1 MVSLTSRR
9 GGKMRIALAV
19 TGVVCLA
26 FVLMGSTCKT
36 GAADY
41 WPMAEGNTW
50 TYREVEIVAY
60 PDSTPDSTIV
70 EEAVTW
76 KFRSRVKLADGADAW
91 QMDGG
96 GGDSS
101 YNYFSDS
108 KSAVLLYTDLLDTK
122 PDTWLVLP
130 LEQGKTWTF
139 GSVTMLVRG
148 KETVEVPAGTYDDCW
163 KVEMQTALSPSFV
176 WFAPNV
182 GMVLM
187 ESRSEYGNLSFV
199 TRREL
204 THAEVK

>member
-1 MVSLTSRR
+1 
-9 GGKMRIALAV
+9 MRIVLAV
-19 TGVVCLA
+19 AGAVCLA

-50 TYREVEIVAY
+50 TYREVEIAAY
-60 PDSTPDSTIV
+60 PDSTPDTTIV
-70 EEAVTW
+70 EEATTW
-76 KFRSRVKLADGADAW
+76 KYGSRVKLSDGTDAW
-91 QMDGG
+91 PMDV

-108 KSAVLLYTDLLDTK
+108 KSAVLIYTSVYDTK
-122 PDTWLVLP
+122 PDTWLLLP
-130 LEQGKTWTF
+130 LEEGKTWTF
-139 GSVTMLVRG
+139 GNATMLVRG

-163 KVEMQTALSPSFV
+163 KVELLVMGGSSFI

-187 ESRSEYGNLSFV
+187 ESRYESETFSLV
-199 TRREL
+199 TRSEL

>member
-1 MVSLTSRR
+1 MVNPKSRT
-9 GGKMRIALAV
+9 GGNVRITLAV
-19 TGVVCLA
+19 TGAVCLA
-26 FVLMGSTCKT
+26 FALMGSTCRT

-41 WPMAEGNTW
+41 WRMAEGNTW
-50 TYREVEIVAY
+50 TYRGVEIVAY
-60 PDSTPDSTIV
+60 SDSTPDTTIDD
-70 EEAVTW
+70 ETMTW
-76 KFRSRVKLADGADAW
+76 KFGSRVKLADGTDAW
-91 QMDGG
+91 PMD

-108 KSAVLLYTDLLDTK
+108 KSAVLLYTYVLDTK
-122 PDTWLVLP
+122 PDTWLLLP

-163 KVEMQTALSPSFV
+163 KVEMQAVLGSSFT

-182 GMVLM
+182 GMVLT
-187 ESRSEYGNLSFV
+187 ESRYESQNFSVV
-199 TRREL
+199 TRSEL

>member
-1 MVSLTSRR
+1 
-9 GGKMRIALAV
+9 
-19 TGVVCLA
+19 
-26 FVLMGSTCKT
+26 
-36 GAADY
+36 
-41 WPMAEGNTW
+41 
-50 TYREVEIVAY
+50 
-60 PDSTPDSTIV
+60 
-70 EEAVTW
+70 
-76 KFRSRVKLADGADAW
+76 
-91 QMDGG
+91 MD

-108 KSAVLLYTDLLDTK
+108 KSAVLLYTSVLDTK
-122 PDTWLVLP
+122 PDTWLLLP
-130 LEQGKTWTF
+130 LEQGKTWTR
-139 GSVTMLVRG
+139 GSFAVLVRG

-163 KVEMQTALSPSFV
+163 KVEVLVTFGSSSI